1 MSGQPIWLVHL
12 LSGLLAVGLAIVCT
26 PLAGRL
32 AGRIGLVAYPRG
44 DRWHRHPTPLM
55 GGVAIYLGIVPLF
68 LLIPESVLA
77 HSFDRFGGLILGA
90 TIMFALG
97 LIDDLKS
104 LPPYSKLLG
113 QIVAACV
120 LVVGLPIDKYLPW
133 SVLMVPLTIFWI
145 VGVTNAFN
153 LLDNMDGLSAG
164 IAAIVSLTL
173 FAYNFLQGDHQTA
186 LLCLLIA
193 GACGGFL
200 VFNFN
205 PARIFMGDSGS
216 LLLGYLLSGLVV
228 LGAAKGT
235 SELALTL
242 LVPVGIMALP
252 ILDTTLVTIVRS
264 LHRRPIS
271 QGGRDHL
278 SHRLVALGLSERS
291 AVLVL
296 YAVSAAFGVLA
307 VASNHLDGMLS
318 LLLGSLLALGVA
330 FFGIY
335 LAQVRIYTE
344 ADFQKI
350 QGQPGIVGKLVIGG
364 TWLYKRQ
371 VAEMVLD
378 LALVCL
384 GLLAA
389 YLIRFEGV
397 LARHFVEQYA
407 AVLPWVVS
415 IKLATLYAFGVYRS
429 IWRYMG
435 SSDLLRLGLASFLG
449 SLFSFVALQ
458 YALSG
463 EGGAPRAVLLIDWL
477 VVTALLIAARMSF
490 VLIRDVLA
498 QFRKR
503 DLVRVLIVGAGDT
516 GELVL
521 RSMAR
526 SRNRAYR
533 VVGFLDDDR
542 AKQHRAIHG
551 VRVLGPSDQLGAVV
565 EREAIDEV
573 VLTTA
578 APSDRVIAECRRL
591 GVNIRDVG
599 AFFRSQLEHEAQAQA
614 QTQPLKAAA
623 R

>member
-1 MSGQPIWLVHL
+1 VSGQPLWLIHL
-12 LSGLLAVGLAIVCT
+12 LSGVLAFSFAILAT

-44 DRWHRHPTPLM
+44 DRWHRQPTPLM
-55 GGVAIYLGIVPLF
+55 GGVAIYVGIVPLF
-68 LLIPESVLA
+68 LLIPESVFA
-77 HSFDRFGGLILGA
+77 HTFDRFGGLILGA

-97 LIDDLKS
+97 LIDDLRA

-120 LVVGLPIDKYLPW
+120 LVAGLPVGKYLPW
-133 SVLMVPLTIFWI
+133 SVLIIPLTIFWV

-173 FAYNFLQGDHQTA
+173 FAYNYLQGDHQTA

-296 YAVSAAFGVLA
+296 YAVSALFGILA
-307 VASNHLDGMLS
+307 VASNHLDGMLT

-335 LAQVRIYTE
+335 LGQVRIYTE
-344 ADFQKI
+344 ADYQKI
-350 QGQPGIVGKLVIGG
+350 QKEVGLVGKLVIGG
-364 TWLYKRQ
+364 TLLYKRQ
-371 VAEMVLD
+371 VVEMVLD
-378 LALVCL
+378 LTLICL

-389 YLIRFEGV
+389 YLVRFEGT
-397 LARHFVEQYA
+397 LTRHFVEQFA
-407 AVLPWVVS
+407 AVLPFVVS
-415 IKLATLYAFGVYRS
+415 IKLATLFMFGAYRS

-435 SSDLLRLGLASFLG
+435 SSDLIRLGLASFLG
-449 SLFSFVALQ
+449 SLFCFVVLQ
-458 YALSG
+458 YVLSG
-463 EGGAPRAVLLIDWL
+463 DGGAPRAVLLIDWI
-477 VVTALLIAARMSF
+477 VVTVLLVAARMSF

-533 VVGFLDDDR
+533 VVGFLDDDCEM
-542 AKQHRAIHG
+542 QHRAIHG
-551 VRVLGPSDQLGAVV
+551 VRVLGPSDQLCAVV
-565 EREAIDEV
+565 EREGIDEV
-573 VLTTA
+573 VLTT
-578 APSDRVIAECRRL
+578 SQSSERLIADCRRL
-591 GVNIRDVG
+591 GVSFRDVG
-599 AFFRSQLEHEAQAQA
+599 AFFRSQMEHEASAQA
-614 QTQPLKAAA
+614 LKAVS

>member
-1 MSGQPIWLVHL
+1 MSGQPLWLVHL
-12 LSGLLAVGLAIVCT
+12 LSGLVALGLAIVCT

-32 AGRIGLVAYPRG
+32 AGRIGLVSYPRG
-44 DRWHRHPTPLM
+44 DRWHRQPTPLM
-55 GGVAIYLGIVPLF
+55 GGIAIYLGIVPLF
-68 LLIPESVLA
+68 LLISESVLP
-77 HSFDRFGGLILGA
+77 HTFDRFGGLILGA

-97 LIDDLKS
+97 LIDDLRA

-120 LVVGLPIDKYLPW
+120 LVVGLPIGKFLPW

-164 IAAIVSLTL
+164 IAAIVALTL
-173 FAYNFLQGDHQTA
+173 FAYNYLQGDHQTA

-235 SELALTL
+235 SELALAL
-242 LVPVGIMALP
+242 LVPVGVMALP

-271 QGGRDHL
+271 LGGRDHL
-278 SHRLVALGLSERS
+278 SHRLVALGLTERS

-318 LLLGSLLALGVA
+318 LLLGSLLALGVG

-335 LAQVRIYTE
+335 LGQVRIYTE
-344 ADFQKI
+344 ADFQKL
-350 QGQPGIVGKLVIGG
+350 QGEPGIVGKLVIGG

-378 LALVCL
+378 LALICL
-384 GLLAA
+384 GLLSA
-389 YLIRFEGV
+389 YLIRFEGT
-397 LARHFVEQYA
+397 LARHFVEQFA
-407 AVLPWVVS
+407 AILPWVVS
-415 IKLATLYAFGVYRS
+415 IKLATLYVFGVYRS

-435 SSDLLRLGLASFLG
+435 SSDLLRLALASLLG
-449 SLFSFVALQ
+449 SLFSFVVLQ
-458 YALSG
+458 GVLSDD
-463 EGGAPRAVLLIDWL
+463 GGAPRAVLLIDWL

-526 SRNRAYR
+526 SRSRAYR

-542 AKQHRAIHG
+542 EKQHRAIHG
-551 VRVLGPSDQLGAVV
+551 VRVLGPSDQLCAVV

-573 VLTTA
+573 VVTTA
-578 APSDRVIAECRRL
+578 SPDDLVIAECRRL
-591 GVNIRDVG
+591 GASIRDVG
-599 AFFRSQLEHEAQAQA
+599 AFFRVQLEHEAQAQA
-614 QTQPLKAAA
+614 LKVAA